1 MNGRGREEVVGWGQ
15 EGEWS
20 MITGTQEIA
29 SVLNICPLESQRM
42 PSGASECPAEG
53 GALTVGSVW
62 DGAVRPCSAF

>member
-1 MNGRGREEVVGWGQ
+1 
-15 EGEWS
+15 